1 MPKCESKSRRLDFEL
16 IPLQTYASVAKADYE
31 FARTAPNQCDIRMA
45 DVYDALPFDNPD
57 GGPWKQGWMVTYDKR
72 EILRPENKLKV
83 FVVPHT
89 HCDPGR

>member
-1 MPKCESKSRRLDFEL
+1 MSYKFWALYSTSLN
-16 IPLQTYASVAKADYE
+16 AK
-31 FARTAPNQCDIRMA
+31 
-45 DVYDALPFDNPD
+45 PD